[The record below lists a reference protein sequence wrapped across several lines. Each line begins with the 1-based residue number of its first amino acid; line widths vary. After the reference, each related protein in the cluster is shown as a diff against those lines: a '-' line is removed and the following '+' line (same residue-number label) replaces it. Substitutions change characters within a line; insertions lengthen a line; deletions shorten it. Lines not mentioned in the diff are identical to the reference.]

1 MTASSP
7 MARRFT
13 GIAPDL
19 DELQGRRAGIV
30 SRGVALTIDFGVVLI
45 GYPLIMWGIGIVQG
59 LVHFEQPSYPDLPNG
74 LTVAIY
80 AAWSWGYFALSWWA
94 TGRTIGQAL
103 LGLRVV
109 SRGRRR
115 IGPIRSAIRTWVMF
129 ATMFVIG
136 PLWLLF
142 SKSRLAIHDRA
153 ANSQV
158 VHDIAP
164 KEARVSVGLAAGVP
178 DDQPK

>member
-1 MTASSP
+1 VTAPSP
-7 MARRFT
+7 LTRRFT

-45 GYPLIMWGIGIVQG
+45 GYPVIMWSIGIVQG
-59 LVHFEQPSYPDLPNG
+59 LLNFEPPTYPDLPNG
-74 LTVAIY
+74 LTVTIY
-80 AAWSWGYFALSWWA
+80 VLWSWGYFALSWWA
-94 TGRTIGQAL
+94 VGRTIGQAL

-115 IGPIRSAIRTWVMF
+115 VGPIRAAIRTWVMF
-129 ATMFVIG
+129 ATLFVIG

-142 SKSRLAIHDRA
+142 SKSRLAIHDLA

-164 KEARVSVGLAAGVP
+164 KEARVSVGMAARGL